1 MEKYSLKEYNL
12 KKYSFEKYS
21 VGKYSLEKYSLEYFG
36 VRRAQQQ
43 EAGFKYHTSWWQT
56 LWSLRWFW
64 IWPGLAATAP
74 YCPGG
79 YTSRLDPQFGIW
91 NLKWDV
97 LFKFTHQTGQAY
109 SPRHQICF
117 WIYFWFCIYKK
128 ILYLVCWSITWG
140 HYEALITLLRH
151 PWHAFSHKS
160 TCGSPTCTSVWKG
173 YMTCPGWQ
181 PDSIFFSISNPN
193 SN

>member
-21 VGKYSLEKYSLEYFG
+21 VGKYSLEKYSLGYFG

-64 IWPGLAATAP
+64 IWLGLAATAP

-128 ILYLVCWSITWG
+128 NIIFSLLEHHMRSIRSSGYPLETS
-140 HYEALITLLRH
+140 LIRLFT
-151 PWHAFSHKS
+151 
-160 TCGSPTCTSVWKG
+160 
-173 YMTCPGWQ
+173 
-181 PDSIFFSISNPN
+181 
-193 SN
+193 